1 MFYSINKRFF
11 YLWILLNQLYSM
23 LFFCTFIPFS
33 SRSAFNKG
41 KKAFFVQITMNE
53 KLTKQT
59 VIDD

>member
-41 KKAFFVQITMNE
+41 EKAFFVQITMNE
-53 KLTKQT
+53 KLTK
-59 VIDD
+59 